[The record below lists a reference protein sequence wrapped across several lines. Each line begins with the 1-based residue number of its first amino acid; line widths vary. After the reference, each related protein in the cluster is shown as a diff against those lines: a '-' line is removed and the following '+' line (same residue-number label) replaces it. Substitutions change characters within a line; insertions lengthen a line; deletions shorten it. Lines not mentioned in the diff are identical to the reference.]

1 MAKQDYKIE
10 IILQADVTETPVRD
24 WLTDALS
31 EGHWKYRTLNIY
43 STDITAIVREN
54 PNYKWLK
61 DMDDDTST
69 EES

>member
-24 WLTDALS
+24 WLTDSLS

-43 STDITAIVREN
+43 STDITAIDREN

>member
-43 STDITAIVREN
+43 STDITAIDREN

-69 EES
+69 EEA